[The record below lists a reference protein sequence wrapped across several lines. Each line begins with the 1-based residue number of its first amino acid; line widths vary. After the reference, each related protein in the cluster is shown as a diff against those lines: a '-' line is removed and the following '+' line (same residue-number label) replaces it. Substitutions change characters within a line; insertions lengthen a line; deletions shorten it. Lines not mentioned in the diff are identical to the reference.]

1 MKGLS
6 SVKMENDPK
15 FLDSLEKKWNKLT
28 ASIPKFLDSLEIK
41 DKKFSREKG
50 EKRKSD
56 LLNNQEPKGGPFGP
70 TTQGEKQV

>member
-28 ASIPKFLDSLEIK
+28 ASIPKFPDSLEIK
-41 DKKFSREKG
+41 EKRFHREKKIK
-50 EKRKSD
+50 EKK
-56 LLNNQEPKGGPFGP
+56 
-70 TTQGEKQV
+70 